1 MHIHGNSLAI
11 HAANFYAASHGEKA
25 AEARRTAEVRRKLL
39 KSATEIDGA
48 ATPEETLMIGQ
59 WLDARHSQTQ
69 SEDEYRS
76 AASGRLSEF
85 G

>member
-39 KSATEIDGA
+39 EERDG
-48 ATPEETLMIGQ
+48 
-59 WLDARHSQTQ
+59 D
-69 SEDEYRS
+69 
-76 AASGRLSEF
+76 
-85 G
+85 